1 MTKTL
6 SLLALCLVLLSSFR
20 LRPAADG
27 LSPEGKASKAAFER
41 LPKLEGGVGEARIA
55 DLRMVGTPE
64 YLGSPEGMDGLS
76 ALGRSFESHLEL
88 SAEAFRLYAET
99 LPRIAWIRGWDGG
112 GTARLARIARGRVE
126 AALAERVRTESAGLL
141 ERTISKQEKESP
153 KPVGK
158 TAVDFFRLD
167 LAHLRGNAMRGAL
180 MDRPAPKLGFLWCS
194 EPGVKRLSDLKGKV
208 VALDFWATWCK
219 PCVGLFP
226 KIREIAES
234 YRGKPVVFV
243 GVTSLQGFSTDPE
256 AGRVSCKGDPQKE
269 MGMMPGLMRKLGVTW
284 TVAFSEEDCFNPD
297 FDVDEIPH
305 MAVVDSRGIVRY
317 DGVEIGDLRA
327 RIDGLLAS
335 R

>member
-1 MTKTL
+1 MPLTL
-6 SLLALCLVLLSSFR
+6 LCLLAL
-20 LRPAADG
+20 LRPASDG

-41 LPKLEGGVGEARIA
+41 LAKLDSGVGEARIA

-76 ALGRSFESHLEL
+76 ALGKSFESHPEL
-88 SAEAFRLYAET
+88 SAEAFRLYADT
-99 LPRIAWIRGWDGG
+99 LSRIGWIRGWDGD
-112 GTARLARIARGRVE
+112 GTANLARVARGRVDPG
-126 AALAERVRTESAGLL
+126 LAERVRTESVALL
-141 ERTISKQEKESP
+141 ERTISKQEKENP
-153 KPVGK
+153 KRVGK
-158 TAVDFFRLD
+158 TAVDYFRLD

-180 MDRPAPKLGFLWCS
+180 MDRPAPELRFLWCS

-208 VALDFWATWCK
+208 VVLDFWATWCK

-226 KIREIAES
+226 KIREIADS

-243 GVTSLQGFSTDPE
+243 GVTSLQGFSIDPE
-256 AGRVSCKGDPQKE
+256 AGRISCEGEPQKE

-284 TVAFSEEDCFNPD
+284 TVAFSEKHCFNPD
-297 FDVDEIPH
+297 FDVTYIPH
-305 MAVVDSRGIVRY
+305 MAVVDSRGVVRY
-317 DGVEIGDLRA
+317 DAVEIGDLRA